1 MNTIKESFKALPKWT
16 QILLL
21 ALLAIF
27 GITFFGFIFGYIIMW
42 IWNQLMP
49 QIFGL
54 PIITYWQGIGLFIL
68 ARILLGTFGS
78 DNTNKSDT
86 KNNKKNTAASSDPD
100 WVRYNA
106 WWENEGK
113 TAFENYTSTH
123 E

>member
-1 MNTIKESFKALPKWT
+1 MNTLKESFKALPKWT

-27 GITFFGFIFGYIIMW
+27 GVTFFGFIFGYIIMW
-42 IWNQLMP
+42 LWNQLMP

-54 PIITYWQGIGLFIL
+54 PVITYWQGVGIFML

-78 DNTNKSDT
+78 DKQSNTLTVNK
-86 KNNKKNTAASSDPD
+86 KKNTAASSDPD
-100 WVRYNA
+100 WERYNT

>member
-1 MNTIKESFKALPKWT
+1 MNTLKESFKALPKWT

-27 GITFFGFIFGYIIMW
+27 GVAFFGFIFGYIIMW
-42 IWNQLMP
+42 LWNQLMP

-54 PIITYWQGIGLFIL
+54 PVITYWQGVGIFIL

-78 DNTNKSDT
+78 DN
-86 KNNKKNTAASSDPD
+86 KNNTVTVNKKKDTTSSDPD
-100 WVRYNA
+100 WERYNT

-113 TAFENYTSTH
+113 TAFENYTSTN